1 MAVGILLLL
10 IKENNWISEAYGEYQ
25 HRVIQYQ
32 LCSFDKSICKFLCDR
47 SITGIYN
54 IVVSVMESRIG
65 SHYTEWVHRYSIIG
79 VERVEINHVP
89 EQVIPEHDE
98 VVITKL
104 KNVL

>member
-1 MAVGILLLL
+1 
-10 IKENNWISEAYGEYQ
+10 
-25 HRVIQYQ
+25 
-32 LCSFDKSICKFLCDR
+32 
-47 SITGIYN
+47 
-54 IVVSVMESRIG
+54 MESRIG

>member
-1 MAVGILLLL
+1 MGILLLL

-98 VVITKL
+98 VVITNYK
-104 KNVL
+104 